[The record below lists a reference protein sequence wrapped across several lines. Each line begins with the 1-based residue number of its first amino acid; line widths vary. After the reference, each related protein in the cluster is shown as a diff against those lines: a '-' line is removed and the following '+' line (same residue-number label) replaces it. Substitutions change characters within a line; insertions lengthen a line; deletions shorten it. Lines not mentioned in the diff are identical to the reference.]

1 VAVVGINAQTANYT
15 LTTADAGDL
24 VTMSNAAARTI
35 TVPTNAA
42 QAIPVNTIIYL
53 ANINTG
59 AVTVTPSATVT
70 VTSQSSKNVLNGAGS
85 TGMLIKTGTNTWLFT
100 VTSRGLA

>member
-1 VAVVGINAQTANYT
+1 VGAVSAKTANYT

-35 TVPTNAA
+35 TVPTNTA

>member
-1 VAVVGINAQTANYT
+1 
-15 LTTADAGDL
+15 
-24 VTMSNAAARTI
+24 MSSTSARTI

-59 AVTVTPSATVT
+59 AVTITPSATVT
-70 VTSQSSKNVLNGAGS
+70 VTAQSNLRVLNGSGS
-85 TGMLIKTGTNTWLFT
+85 TGMLIKTGTDTWIFT